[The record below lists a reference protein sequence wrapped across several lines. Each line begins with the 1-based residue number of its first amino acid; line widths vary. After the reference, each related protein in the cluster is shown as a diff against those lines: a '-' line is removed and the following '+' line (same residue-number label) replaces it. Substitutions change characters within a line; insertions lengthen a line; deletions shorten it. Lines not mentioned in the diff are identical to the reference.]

1 MNTITSKD
9 NSLVKF
15 VRKLKDKKYRRKEK
29 KFIVEG
35 FRFVEEALKSDY
47 CIEYILINEK
57 ALNKAQEFNINI
69 ETIKNKVYILN
80 ENLFNS
86 ISETKN
92 SQGILAIVN
101 MKEVL
106 KLKEEGIYILADRV
120 QDPGN
125 MGTII
130 RTAHAANA
138 SGILITEG
146 TVDIYNEK
154 TLRASM
160 GSIFYM
166 PIIEDFKLDKIKD
179 LKLKG
184 FNLLASSLDTN
195 KNLYDLDLS
204 NKKIIL
210 AVGNEGSG
218 LSKEVYNISD
228 ETFIIPMPGNAESL
242 NAGVATSII
251 LFEIVRQ
258 NLK

>member
-9 NSLVKF
+9 NNLIKF
-15 VRKLKDKKYRRKEK
+15 VRKLRDKKHRKKEK

-47 CIEYILINEK
+47 CIEYILIQENS
-57 ALNKAQEFNINI
+57 LNKLQEFNISI
-69 ETIKNKVYILN
+69 ESIKDKAYILSGN
-80 ENLFNS
+80 AFNS
-86 ISETKN
+86 ISGTEN

-101 MKEVL
+101 MKEVYQP
-106 KLKEEGIYILADRV
+106 KESGIYILADKV

-166 PIIEDFKLDKIKD
+166 PIIEDFKLEKSIY
-179 LKLKG
+179 LKSKG
-184 FNLLASSLDTN
+184 FKIIASSLNTD
-195 KNLYDLDLS
+195 KSLYDLDLH
-204 NKKIIL
+204 KKNLIL
-210 AVGNEGSG
+210 AVGNEGNG
-218 LSKEVYNISD
+218 LSDEVYNISD
-228 ETFIIPMPGNAESL
+228 KTFIIPMPGKAESL
-242 NAGVATSII
+242 NAAVATSII
-251 LFEIVRQ
+251 IFEIVRQ

>member
-69 ETIKNKVYILN
+69 ETIENKVYILN
-80 ENLFNS
+80 ENLFKS
-86 ISETKN
+86 ISGTQN

>member
-9 NSLVKF
+9 NNLVKF
-15 VRKLKDKKYRRKEK
+15 VRKLRDKKHRKKEK

-57 ALNKAQEFNINI
+57 SLNKVQEFNINI
-69 ETIKNKVYILN
+69 EVIENKVYILN
-80 ENLFNS
+80 ESSFNS
-86 ISETKN
+86 ISGTEN

-106 KLKEEGIYILADRV
+106 KLKEDGLYILADRV

-146 TVDIYNEK
+146 TVDVYNEK
-154 TLRASM
+154 TLRSSM
-160 GSIFYM
+160 GSIFYI
-166 PIIEDFKLDKIKD
+166 PVIEDFKLDKIKD

-184 FNLLASSLDTN
+184 FKVLASSLDTN
-195 KNLYDLDLS
+195 KSLYDLDLC
-204 NKKIIL
+204 KKNLIL

-218 LSKEVYNISD
+218 VSEEVYNISD

-251 LFEIVRQ
+251 IFEIVRQ